1 MSHLSKQQ
9 STTSPSLRLGAALTV
24 LANLIWLAQA
34 WVIAGVLAAL
44 LTGDAVNVWFVSL
57 AFFGLGVLRALL
69 TQLAQAMLSQAAED
83 HIQKLRHEI
92 VATESSTDEASRFG
106 GAGSIAALATEKLD
120 AVRPFLL
127 RYTPAHMR
135 VMVVPLI
142 ILVITAW
149 YSWAAAVMLL
159 AAGPLIP
166 VFMALVG
173 WAAKEASA
181 RQMLEI
187 GSLNDLLA
195 DRLAALADLTLI
207 GAGPQVIDGF
217 ATASD
222 TLRHKTMAVLR
233 IAFLS
238 STVLELFSALG
249 VAMIAVWVGF
259 ALLGEISWGTWGTPL
274 TPFAG
279 IYLLL
284 LTPDFFQPLRDLA
297 AAWHDKSAADAVEE
311 DLAAWRAETRPEML
325 GRGSHP
331 SALPFQ
337 SLILRDVE
345 VDHTDRTLRLPNLDV
360 RAGDSLAISGPS
372 GVGKTTLLRVLAGL
386 ERPTRGAFL
395 LNDSPLSEAQ
405 ADAWRAAL
413 GWMPQS
419 PRFLGRSLRHNIGF
433 GAALDQEVLRR
444 ARVAPILA
452 TLPANDLTK
461 LGETGAGLSG
471 GEARRVMLARALNRS
486 PAVLLADEPTADL
499 DAQTARDIIDALLA
513 YVADGGTLIT
523 TTHDPRLMARMPR
536 VIRLEA
542 QS

>member
-1 MSHLSKQQ
+1 MSPLSKQQ
-9 STTSPSLRLGAALTV
+9 STTSPSLRSGAALSV

-34 WVIAGVLAAL
+34 WVIARVLAAL
-44 LTGDAVNVWFVSL
+44 LTDNAVNAWGVAL
-57 AFFGLGVLRALL
+57 AFFGLGLLRALL
-69 TQLAQAMLSQAAED
+69 TQQGQAALSFAAEAR
-83 HIQKLRHEI
+83 IQDLRQEI
-92 VATESSTDEASRFG
+92 LATESSTDQASGFG
-106 GAGSIAALATEKLD
+106 GAGSVAALATEKLD
-120 AVRPFLL
+120 AIRPFLL
-127 RYTPAHMR
+127 RYTPARMR
-135 VMVVPLI
+135 VMIVPVI
-142 ILVITAW
+142 ILAITAW
-149 YSWAAAVMLL
+149 HSWAAAVVLL

-166 VFMALVG
+166 AFMALVG

-181 RQMLEI
+181 RQMVEI

-195 DRLAALADLTLI
+195 DRLAALSDLTLI
-207 GAGPQVIDGF
+207 GAGPQVVDGF

-259 ALLGEISWGTWGTPL
+259 ALLGELSWGTWGAPL

-284 LTPDFFQPLRDLA
+284 LAPDFFQPLRDLA
-297 AAWHDKSAADAVEE
+297 AAWHDKSAADAVKE
-311 DLAAWRAETRPEML
+311 DLAAWRTETRSEML
-325 GRGSHP
+325 GQGAHP
-331 SALPFQ
+331 PALAFR

-345 VDHTDRTLRLPNLDV
+345 IDHADRTLRLPDLSIQP
-360 RAGDSLAISGPS
+360 GDSLAVSGPS

-395 LNDSPLSEAQ
+395 LNDAPLREAQ

-413 GWMPQS
+413 GWMPQA
-419 PRFLGRSLRHNIGF
+419 PRFLARSLRHNIGF
-433 GAALDQEVLRR
+433 GAPLDQEVLNR
-444 ARVAPILA
+444 ARVTPILA
-452 TLPANDLTK
+452 TLPAKDLTQ

-471 GEARRVMLARALNRS
+471 GEARRVMLARALNRG

-499 DAQTARDIIDALLA
+499 DSETARAIIDALLA
-513 YVADGGTLIT
+513 YVAAGGTLIT
-523 TTHDPRLMARMPR
+523 TTHDPRLLDRMPH
-536 VIRLEA
+536 VIQLEA